1 MAQNDQ
7 TASLSRSSEPLMP
20 QWYGDEVSDVVL
32 LDRFVEQWDQDGKKD
47 GKTDLAIYAW
57 DGANLK
63 LCWVRDGDK
72 HPSEFATK
80 PGDKCVLVILKR
92 QDP

>member
-1 MAQNDQ
+1 MSGNIK
-7 TASLSRSSEPLMP
+7 
-20 QWYGDEVSDVVL
+20 
-32 LDRFVEQWDQDGKKD
+32 LDPSKNPMEIDFEFQDGKRE

-57 DGANLK
+57 EGANLK

-80 PGDKCVLVILKR
+80 PGDKRVLVILKR

>member
-1 MAQNDQ
+1 MPLPGPQ
-7 TASLSRSSEPLMP
+7 TLAYQTPADVIG
-20 QWYGDEVSDVVL
+20 YGGSA
-32 LDRFVEQWDQDGKKD
+32 GG

-63 LCWVRDGDK
+63 LCWVKDGDK
-72 HPSEFATK
+72 HPTDFATK
-80 PGDKCVLVILKR
+80 PGDKRVLLILKR

>member
-1 MAQNDQ
+1 M
-7 TASLSRSSEPLMP
+7 SKEK
-20 QWYGDEVSDVVL
+20 GKIK
-32 LDRFVEQWDQDGKKD
+32 LDPAKNPTEIDFQFEEGRHK

-72 HPSEFATK
+72 HPTEFGTK
-80 PGDKCVLVILKR
+80 PDDKRVLLLLKR
-92 QDP
+92 